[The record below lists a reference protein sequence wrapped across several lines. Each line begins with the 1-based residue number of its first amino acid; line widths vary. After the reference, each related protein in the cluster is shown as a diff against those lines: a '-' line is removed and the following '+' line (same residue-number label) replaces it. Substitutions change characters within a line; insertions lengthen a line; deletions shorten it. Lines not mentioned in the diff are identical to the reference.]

1 MCLFVLILV
10 TPMPTCRAMAMLL
23 TLAWMTHTQ
32 SPTRNLVHHPLN
44 ARSPSGGLRRS
55 PTELHFALFRERD
68 GSRSE
73 RCHCFAALLRF
84 ASSPAIATAAG
95 VSVPFG
101 FSTPYALSDS
111 ERSQNRLPRSAA
123 LSTPY
128 IER

>member
-10 TPMPTCRAMAMLL
+10 TPMPTCRAMAMLV

-44 ARSPSGGLRRS
+44 ARNPPAVCAVFLQNS
-55 PTELHFALFRERD
+55 TFRERD